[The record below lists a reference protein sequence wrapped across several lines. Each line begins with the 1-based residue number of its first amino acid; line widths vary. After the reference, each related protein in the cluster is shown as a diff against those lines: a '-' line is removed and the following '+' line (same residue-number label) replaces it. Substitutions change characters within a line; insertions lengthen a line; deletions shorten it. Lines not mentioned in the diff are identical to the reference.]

1 MKGVLNLFDC
11 DAAVG
16 VLGEADGVAVAVA
29 VADPEASSTSGK
41 GHVSVSDD
49 EDEFKWISA
58 LQEH

>member
-11 DAAVG
+11 EAAVG
-16 VLGEADGVAVAVA
+16 VLGEADGVDVV

-49 EDEFKWISA
+49 EDELKWISA
-58 LQEH
+58 LQEK

>member
-1 MKGVLNLFDC
+1 MKGVLNLFGC

-16 VLGEADGVAVAVA
+16 VLGEAEGVDVV

-49 EDEFKWISA
+49 EDELK
-58 LQEH
+58 

>member
-1 MKGVLNLFDC
+1 MNGVLNLLDC

-16 VLGEADGVAVAVA
+16 VLGEADGVDVA
-29 VADPEASSTSGK
+29 VADPEAPSTSGK

-58 LQEH
+58 LQEN

>member
-16 VLGEADGVAVAVA
+16 VLGEAEGVEVF
-29 VADPEASSTSGK
+29 VADLEASSTSGK